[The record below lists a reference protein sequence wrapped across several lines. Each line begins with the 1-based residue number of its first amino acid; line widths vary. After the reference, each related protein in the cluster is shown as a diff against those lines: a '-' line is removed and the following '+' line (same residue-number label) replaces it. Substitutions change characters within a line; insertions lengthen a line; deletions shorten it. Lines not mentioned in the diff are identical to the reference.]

1 MALKF
6 LGKFPEHINGVP
18 ARDLD
23 DSEVQAIADE
33 WGLSLAETEGL
44 LIKHKLYAIVAKK
57 ASKPIARDMDI
68 LADTKEE
75 ES

>member
-6 LGKFPEHINGVP
+6 MGKFPEHINGVP

-23 DSEVQAIADE
+23 DSEVQAIASE

-44 LIKHKLYAIVAKK
+44 LIKHKLYALIPKTVAKATVK
-57 ASKPIARDMDI
+57 KD
-68 LADTKEE
+68 EG
-75 ES
+75 